1 MKQAKVIGRVFCSR
15 QCCGMDA
22 KTMLLIQPLDW
33 DTDKPAGE
41 PLVAADTVG
50 AGAGET
56 VFFVASREAIMAF
69 EGWEVGET
77 AVRCPTGM
85 DVWKGCPETSVKSNL
100 PPVDAAIVGI
110 IDGKSVR
117 L

>member
-15 QCCGMDA
+15 QCCGMDR
-22 KTMLLIQPLDW
+22 KTMLLLQPLDW
-33 DTDKPAGE
+33 DTDKPAGD
-41 PLVAADTVG
+41 PLVAADLVG

-56 VFFVASREAIMAF
+56 VFFVAAREAIVAF
-69 EGWEVGET
+69 EGWEGD
-77 AVRCPTGM
+77 ASAKPN
-85 DVWKGCPETSVKSNL
+85 P
-100 PPVDAAIVGI
+100 PPVDAAIMGI

>member
-56 VFFVASREAIMAF
+56 VFFVASREAIVAF
-69 EGWEVGET
+69 EGWEGET
-77 AVRCPTGM
+77 ST
-85 DVWKGCPETSVKSNL
+85 KSNP

-110 IDGKSVR
+110 IDAKNIR
-117 L
+117 A

>member
-1 MKQAKVIGRVFCSR
+1 
-15 QCCGMDA
+15 MDA

-56 VFFVASREAIMAF
+56 VFFVASREAIVAF
-69 EGWEVGET
+69 EGWE
-77 AVRCPTGM
+77 
-85 DVWKGCPETSVKSNL
+85 WETSVKSTP

-110 IDGKSVR
+110 IDGKSLCSSR
-117 L
+117 K

>member
-1 MKQAKVIGRVFCSR
+1 
-15 QCCGMDA
+15 MDA

-33 DTDKPAGE
+33 DTDNPVGE

-50 AGAGET
+50 AGSGET

-69 EGWEVGET
+69 EGWEG
-77 AVRCPTGM
+77 
-85 DVWKGCPETSVKSNL
+85 ETSVKSNL

>member
-15 QCCGMDA
+15 QCCGMES

-33 DTDKPAGE
+33 DTDEPVGE
-41 PLVAADTVG
+41 PLVAADTAG

-56 VFFVASREAIMAF
+56 VFFVASREAIVAF
-69 EGWEVGET
+69 EGWEG
-77 AVRCPTGM
+77 
-85 DVWKGCPETSVKSNL
+85 ETSVKSDP

-110 IDGKSVR
+110 IDGKQIIG
-117 L
+117 LKL

>member
-15 QCCGMDA
+15 QCRGMDA

-33 DTDKPAGE
+33 DTDKPSGE
-41 PLVAADTVG
+41 PLAAVDTVG

-69 EGWEVGET
+69 EGWEG
-77 AVRCPTGM
+77 
-85 DVWKGCPETSVKSNL
+85 ETSVKSSL

-110 IDGKSVR
+110 IDGKKIIE